1 MSPSSWFKRSL
12 LSVIACSSL
21 ASGLSSCSVTSEVRV
36 TAYLSSA
43 LCAATIESDY
53 FFSYQGSFDIS
64 SINSDVVIC
73 PIQEAQAAIDEGWNY
88 QFIRPTQSLNLYA
101 CTVGGTPVTEVSD
114 DDIFLVS
121 SLFESEINA
130 VKDLLGLNDN
140 QIIVASSVRDVEE
153 SATSGTYQEQEITG
167 VILAEP
173 YMTIAIGANLARSLK
188 PLTSL
193 KDSNQY
199 DEFYGL
205 YFSDSFMEDPLA
217 SNVEEDVNQTLEDL
231 AERGGNQTISTLFQM
246 EENDVISCFGANPSI
261 VQSLLL
267 YRDED
272 GWYQAQNRLCYLA

>member
-101 CTVGGTPVTEVSD
+101 CTVGG
-114 DDIFLVS
+114 
-121 SLFESEINA
+121 
-130 VKDLLGLNDN
+130 
-140 QIIVASSVRDVEE
+140 R
-153 SATSGTYQEQEITG
+153 
-167 VILAEP
+167 
-173 YMTIAIGANLARSLK
+173 
-188 PLTSL
+188 
-193 KDSNQY
+193 
-199 DEFYGL
+199 
-205 YFSDSFMEDPLA
+205 
-217 SNVEEDVNQTLEDL
+217 
-231 AERGGNQTISTLFQM
+231 
-246 EENDVISCFGANPSI
+246 
-261 VQSLLL
+261 
-267 YRDED
+267 
-272 GWYQAQNRLCYLA
+272 